1 MYTTTTEEPLRQED
15 SGHYFTGPAA
25 VNLDTAGTLTGETY
39 NTSMR
44 QYEVNVIQRDTGI
57 DDSEDFSKKI
67 TQKNQPKQGMISV
80 P

>member
-1 MYTTTTEEPLRQED
+1 MYTTTTEEPLHQED
-15 SGHYFTGPAA
+15 SWHYFTGPAA

-57 DDSEDFSKKI
+57 DDSEEFSKKN
-67 TQKNQPKQGMISV
+67 TQTNLPKQGMISV

>member
-1 MYTTTTEEPLRQED
+1 MYTTTEEPLQQED

-57 DDSEDFSKKI
+57 DDSEEFSKKNSQ
-67 TQKNQPKQGMISV
+67 TNLPKQGMISV